1 MAFESLSDRL
11 SGIVRKLR
19 GQSTLTE
26 KNMEDML
33 QEVRKAFLEADV
45 NYDVANEFVDEVREE
60 ALGQKVLSK
69 VSPGDMVVKI
79 VYDKMVK
86 LLGSGDNDI
95 CFRMDGRPTVIM
107 MVGLQGT
114 GKTTSAAKLAQLFE
128 RKNKKKVLLA
138 ALDVYRP
145 AAIDQLINLG
155 LKCEPQVET
164 YSDRSGTK
172 PPQIARAA
180 YQKAC
185 DEKYQIL
192 ILDTAGRLEIDEVL
206 MQELKDI
213 QSVVR
218 VDETLLTVDAMVG
231 QNATNVALTFAEEIK
246 ITGLVM
252 TKLDGDSR
260 GGASLSIKHLT
271 GIPIKYQGVGE
282 KMDDLENF
290 YPDRMAS
297 RILGMGD
304 VSTLVESIQEKIDE
318 KQAEKTARR
327 MQQGQFDLT
336 DMLSIMK
343 QMNRLGP
350 LKKILTMIPGMP
362 KMSDEELDSATAALK
377 KTETIIYSMTRDER
391 KHPEIIKTSRKL
403 RIAAGSGCTPKEVSN
418 VLDSYDAMKK
428 QMAGG
433 KNSPQMARA
442 MGMNGNMNTQ
452 NAVNSNKQ
460 KKKKKKK

>member
-1 MAFESLSDRL
+1 MAFESLSDRM
-11 SGIVRKLR
+11 SGIVKKLR

-45 NYDVANEFVDEVREE
+45 NYDVANQFVDEVREE
-60 ALGQKVLSK
+60 AVGQKVLSK

-79 VYDKMVK
+79 VHDKMVK

-95 CFRMDGRPTVIM
+95 CFRMDGKPTVIM

-128 RKNKKKVLLA
+128 RKNRKKVLLA

-155 LKCEPQVET
+155 LKCNPQVET

-172 PPQIARAA
+172 PPEIARAA
-180 YQKAC
+180 YKKAVE
-185 DEKYQIL
+185 EKYQIL

-213 QSVVR
+213 QNVVK

-231 QNATNVALTFAEEIK
+231 QNATNVALTFADQIK

-260 GGASLSIKHLT
+260 GGAALSIKKLT

-304 VSTLVESIQEKIDE
+304 IVSLVEDIQQKIDE
-318 KQAEKTARR
+318 KQAEKTSRR
-327 MQQGQFDLT
+327 MANGQFDLT

-343 QMNRLGP
+343 QMNKLGP
-350 LKKILTMIPGMP
+350 LNKILAMIPGMP
-362 KMSDEELDSATAALK
+362 KMTDEEVDTAAKALK

-391 KHPEIIKTSRKL
+391 KHPEMIKS
-403 RIAAGSGCTPKEVSN
+403 SS
-418 VLDSYDAMKK
+418 K
-428 QMAGG
+428 QRFA
-433 KNSPQMARA
+433 
-442 MGMNGNMNTQ
+442 
-452 NAVNSNKQ
+452 
-460 KKKKKKK
+460 